1 MFICMTADSRGQ
13 RTEFRFSQY
22 LHSRVTSRQ
31 YNNNT
36 TMKVLLPVQSRDAAF
51 VAEELVSLN

>member
-22 LHSRVTSRQ
+22 LHSHVTSRQ

-36 TMKVLLPVQSRDAAF
+36 TILLPVQSRDAAF
-51 VAEELVSLN
+51 VAEELVALY